1 MAAATLSLV
10 VSGCSSSSSSTPAP
24 VTSVP
29 VPAAGVVTF
38 YLGLPVDSSGLAAA
52 AQSAAT
58 PGSSTYRHF
67 LTVAEAGGKYG
78 ASDADITRIRSSV
91 TGLGLTFDV
100 DPTRL
105 FARVSG
111 TTTAWQKALG
121 SPLQESAATSSNP
134 FTTYELPSKVPDALA
149 PRGATVLLGV
159 AQTYAPSADGKR
171 ASTGAR
177 PSSAPGSQA
186 TTAAAAT
193 TPWPVNG
200 GTPFSA
206 DCTASVL
213 EQRYVNTPTQVRTA
227 YGVDKVPTSSTKPV
241 VTVLDLGGGWL
252 KSDLTD
258 ASECFG
264 FPNPAVTQHQGD
276 GVPTAIA
283 NADDET
289 SLDLQTMAAA
299 APGATAT
306 LVQTTNGGGSLLDGF
321 ARTLDQSPLPDV
333 VSVSYGACAI
343 ADRESAPAYVTAVDS
358 VLQMAALAGVG
369 VYVAA
374 GDSGSTT
381 CGTEVKGASL
391 SYPAVSAFVTAVG
404 GTRISLG
411 AGNSLIDEVVWNDAK
426 YGEQAAGGG
435 GVSVSVARPWYQD
448 GVVTGTHRE
457 IPDVAALADIVPGW
471 PVVVNG
477 SLTTVGGT
485 SGASPFTAAA
495 AALVGANERAQ
506 GRPAIGLGAP
516 WFYNAATP
524 TGAFR
529 DITTGTNDLT
539 GVGCCTAKVGF
550 DTASGL
556 GSPVWDVLARR
567 VPAAA

>member
-1 MAAATLSLV
+1 V
-10 VSGCSSSSSSTPAP
+10 
-24 VTSVP
+24 
-29 VPAAGVVTF
+29 
-38 YLGLPVDSSGLAAA
+38 
-52 AQSAAT
+52 
-58 PGSSTYRHF
+58 
-67 LTVAEAGGKYG
+67 
-78 ASDADITRIRSSV
+78 
-91 TGLGLTFDV
+91 
-100 DPTRL
+100 
-105 FARVSG
+105 
-111 TTTAWQKALG
+111 
-121 SPLQESAATSSNP
+121 
-134 FTTYELPSKVPDALA
+134 
-149 PRGATVLLGV
+149 
-159 AQTYAPSADGKR
+159 
-171 ASTGAR
+171 
-177 PSSAPGSQA
+177 
-186 TTAAAAT
+186 
-193 TPWPVNG
+193 
-200 GTPFSA
+200 
-206 DCTASVL
+206 
-213 EQRYVNTPTQVRTA
+213 
-227 YGVDKVPTSSTKPV
+227 
-241 VTVLDLGGGWL
+241 
-252 KSDLTD
+252 
-258 ASECFG
+258 
-264 FPNPAVTQHQGD
+264 
-276 GVPTAIA
+276 
-283 NADDET
+283 
-289 SLDLQTMAAA
+289 
-299 APGATAT
+299 T

-374 GDSGSTT
+374 GDSGSAT

-404 GTRISLG
+404 GTRIRLG
-411 AGNSLIDEVVWNDAK
+411 PGNALLDEVVWNDAE

-516 WFYNAATP
+516 WFYYAATT

-529 DITTGTNDLT
+529 DVTVGSNDLT
-539 GVGCCTAKVGF
+539 GVGCCTARAGY

-556 GSPVWDVLARR
+556 GSPAWDVLANR
-567 VPAAA
+567 VPAPS